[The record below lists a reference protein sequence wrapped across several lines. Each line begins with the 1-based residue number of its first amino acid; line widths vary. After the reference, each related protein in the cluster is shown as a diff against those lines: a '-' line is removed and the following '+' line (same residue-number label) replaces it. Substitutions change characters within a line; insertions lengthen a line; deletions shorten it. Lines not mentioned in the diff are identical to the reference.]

1 MGVVCH
7 VGLINELPLTV
18 LKGNTVVEPTFS
30 VKLQKDFFFFLPNTR
45 DQLQLQK
52 GNLELSSYQYQKVL
66 YIYSFIKV
74 HS

>member
-1 MGVVCH
+1 M
-7 VGLINELPLTV
+7 GLIHELPLEV
-18 LKGNTVVEPTFS
+18 LKGNTVVEPTFPAKS
-30 VKLQKDFFFFLPNTR
+30 QKRFFFFSPNTG
-45 DQLQLQK
+45 DQLQLQR

>member
-1 MGVVCH
+1 MCCH
-7 VGLINELPLTV
+7 VGLIRELPLGM
-18 LKGNTVVEPTFS
+18 LKGNTVVEPMFS
-30 VKLQKDFFFFLPNTR
+30 AVSPKEKVVFFFQPNTG
-45 DQLQLQK
+45 DQLQLQR

>member
-30 VKLQKDFFFFLPNTR
+30 VKLQKDFFFLPNTR